1 MNNTVTQNSKLPF
14 KGFRGRAKGF
24 IGKIILFII
33 LGLVVISTFLF
44 LWNKSLPS
52 ITVYE
57 IVSPVIGTIENKTI
71 ATGKIEPRDEILI
84 KPQISGIV
92 SEVLKE
98 AGQMVKVGDVIA
110 TVKII
115 PEMGQL
121 NSAESRL
128 KVAEI
133 NLQQIETEYAR
144 QSQLYKKGVIS
155 KEEFD
160 TAESNYQKAKEE
172 KSNAQDALDIVR
184 EGVSKKYARLS
195 NTQIRST
202 ISGMILDVP
211 VKAGN
216 SVIQANT
223 FNDGT
228 TIASVANMNDLIFKG
243 NIDETEVGKVKEGMS
258 ITLTVGAINNEKFDA
273 VLEYIS
279 PKGAEQ
285 NGAVLFEIKAA
296 VKVPDSVFIRAGY
309 SANAEI
315 VLAQVTDVLTIPE
328 SSIEFSNDS
337 AFVHLVKAE
346 KPKQVFDQ
354 KQITIGLSDGIN
366 IEIKEGLSLEDK
378 IRGNAITPKSPK
390 GDLEK

>member
-1 MNNTVTQNSKLPF
+1 MK
-14 KGFRGRAKGF
+14 KIGR
-24 IGKIILFII
+24 IILFSI
-33 LGLVVISTFLF
+33 LGLIVLSTFLF
-44 LWNKSLPS
+44 LWNKSQPK
-52 ITVYE
+52 ITIYE
-57 IVSPVIGTIENKTI
+57 ILTPVTGTIENKTV
-71 ATGKIEPRDEILI
+71 ATGKVEPRDEILI

-110 TVKII
+110 SVKVI

-128 KVAEI
+128 KVAGI
-133 NLQQIETEYAR
+133 NLRQIETEYAR

-160 TAESNYQKAKEE
+160 AAESGYQKAQEE

-211 VKAGN
+211 IKAGN

-228 TIASVANMNDLIFKG
+228 TIASVANMNDLIFRG
-243 NIDETEVGKVKEGMS
+243 NIDETEVGKVKEGMP
-258 ITLTVGAINNEKFDA
+258 IILTVGAINNETFDA

-279 PKGAEQ
+279 PKGLEQ
-285 NGAVLFEIKAA
+285 SGAVLFEIKAA

-315 VLAQVTDVLTIPE
+315 VLSRVTDVLTIPE
-328 SSIEFSNDS
+328 SAIEFSNDS
-337 AFVHLVKAE
+337 AFVHIVKAE
-346 KPKQVFDQ
+346 KPEQQFD
-354 KQITIGLSDGIN
+354 KKPVTIGLSDGVN
-366 IEIKEGLSLEDK
+366 IEIKKGLTPEEK
-378 IRGNAITPKSPK
+378 IRGN
-390 GDLEK
+390 EKK

>member
-1 MNNTVTQNSKLPF
+1 MKKT
-14 KGFRGRAKGF
+14 
-24 IGKIILFII
+24 GKIILFVI
-33 LGLVVISTFLF
+33 LGLIVLSTFLF
-44 LWNKSLPS
+44 LWNKSLPK

-57 IVSPVIGTIENKTI
+57 IISPVTGTIENKTV

-110 TVKII
+110 SVKVI

-128 KVAEI
+128 KVAGI

-144 QSQLYKKGVIS
+144 QSQLFKKGVIS

-211 VKAGN
+211 IKAGN

-228 TIASVANMNDLIFKG
+228 TIASVANMNDLIFRG

-258 ITLTVGAINNEKFDA
+258 ITLTVGAINNETFDA
-273 VLEYIS
+273 VLEYIA
-279 PKGAEQ
+279 PKGLEQ

-296 VKVPDSVFIRAGY
+296 VKVPDSIFIRAGY

-315 VLAQVTDVLTIPE
+315 VLSRVTEILTIPE
-328 SSIEFSNDS
+328 SAVEFSNDS
-337 AFVHLVKAE
+337 AFVYTVKAE
-346 KPKQVFDQ
+346 KPEQLFDKKQV
-354 KQITIGLSDGIN
+354 TIGLSDGVN
-366 IEIKEGLSLEDK
+366 IEIKSGLSMEEK
-378 IRGNAITPKSPK
+378 IRGNASK
-390 GDLEK
+390 

>member
-1 MNNTVTQNSKLPF
+1 MKKV
-14 KGFRGRAKGF
+14 
-24 IGKIILFII
+24 GKIILFVL
-33 LGLVVISTFLF
+33 LGLIVLSTFGF
-44 LWNKSLPS
+44 LWNKSHPKAME
-52 ITVYE
+52 YE
-57 IVSPVIGTIENKTI
+57 ILSPTTGTIENKTV

-92 SEVLKE
+92 SEVYKE
-98 AGQMVKVGDVIA
+98 AGQMIHENDVIA
-110 TVKII
+110 TVKVI

-121 NSAESRL
+121 NAAESRVR
-128 KVAEI
+128 VAEI

-144 QSQLYKKGVIS
+144 QTDLFKKGVIA

-160 TAESNYQKAKEE
+160 ASQADYNKAIEE
-172 KSNAQDALDIVR
+172 KNNAKDALDIVR
-184 EGVSKKYARLS
+184 EGVSKKYANLS

-228 TIASVANMNDLIFKG
+228 TIASVANMNNLIFRG
-243 NIDETEVGKVKEGMS
+243 NIDETEVGKIKEGIPIS
-258 ITLTVGAINNEKFDA
+258 LTVGAINSQKFEA
-273 VLEYIS
+273 TLEYIS
-279 PKGAEQ
+279 PKGQEQ

-296 VKVPDSVFIRAGY
+296 IKVPDSVFIRAGY

-315 VLAQVTDVLTIPE
+315 VKSRATNVLTIPE

-337 AFVHLVKAE
+337 AYVYIVKQE
-346 KPKQVFDQ
+346 KPKQEFD
-354 KQITIGLSDGIN
+354 KRLIKVGLSDGIKV
-366 IEIKEGLSLEDK
+366 EVKEGLTAEDK
-378 IRGNAITPKSPK
+378 IRGNAIETKKKKEEPKK
-390 GDLEK
+390 G